1 MKCSDAQTF
10 LSQIAEKQSSL
21 DPTSISKVDLDYLS
35 SSGYVSVMEKED
47 YDQAKAEVSN
57 LEQLNRQLAQ
67 EETAGTEAQRMV
79 AEDQKK
85 VDSVFFGLHGKEYK
99 DAARQKLDADKDAL
113 TKEVAPISEDEARI
127 SEYLQKKSS
136 LDQLV
141 PFGDNYV
148 SLTAAGVIMLNSL
161 NARSS
166 RMSGMEFSD
175 FVQENKTTDTELRGI
190 AQRASQYVA
199 EIKLRIPFPGQTS

>member
-1 MKCSDAQTF
+1 M
-10 LSQIAEKQSSL
+10 SQIAEKQSSL

-35 SSGYVSVMEKED
+35 SGGYVSVMEKAD
-47 YDQAKAEVSN
+47 YDQAKAEVNN
-57 LEQLNRQLAQ
+57 LEQLNQQLAQ

-166 RMSGMEFSD
+166 RVSGMEFSD

-190 AQRASQYVA
+190 AQRASQY
-199 EIKLRIPFPGQTS
+199 